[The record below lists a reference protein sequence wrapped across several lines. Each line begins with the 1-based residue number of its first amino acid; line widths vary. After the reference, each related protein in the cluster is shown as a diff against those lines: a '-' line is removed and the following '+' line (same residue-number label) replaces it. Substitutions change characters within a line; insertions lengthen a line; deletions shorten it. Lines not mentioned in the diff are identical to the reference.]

1 MKIYLKDFCVFLH
14 VAETGS
20 LSKTSEIMGLSISSV
35 SKRLSKL
42 EEYLQINLFERNTRG
57 VKLSPLGARAYAKTK
72 EMTEAFSIYVDD
84 VRGSKIS
91 RLNIYINERDTL
103 IPLPDW
109 ISSYSGNESQPDFNI
124 YSESVRNAGDALELD
139 DILIT
144 KERSSWPLAI
154 HRKMYPVE
162 RKIVV
167 NVNSHAKQSL
177 KGLRDM
183 NVVFFSND
191 KDEVFFLKSKKNGEE
206 HIIKANIHTDS
217 IEVALQLVK
226 TNGTIVFGL
235 PEYIVSNLEKEGGIL
250 REVMG
255 EWLVQPFL
263 YYVIWKERKYYKKDF
278 KNFIDYIENR
288 FSLFLSN
295 GNQK

>member
-1 MKIYLKDFCVFLH
+1 MI
-14 VAETGS
+14 
-20 LSKTSEIMGLSISSV
+20 
-35 SKRLSKL
+35 
-42 EEYLQINLFERNTRG
+42 
-57 VKLSPLGARAYAKTK
+57 KTK
-72 EMTEAFSIYVDD
+72 C
-84 VRGSKIS
+84 
-91 RLNIYINERDTL
+91 
-103 IPLPDW
+103 
-109 ISSYSGNESQPDFNI
+109 
-124 YSESVRNAGDALELD
+124 
-139 DILIT
+139 
-144 KERSSWPLAI
+144 
-154 HRKMYPVE
+154 
-162 RKIVV
+162 
-167 NVNSHAKQSL
+167 
-177 KGLRDM
+177 
-183 NVVFFSND
+183 
-191 KDEVFFLKSKKNGEE
+191 FFLKSKKNGEE

-217 IEVALQLVK
+217 IEVALQLLK